1 MAKRPTLTDLT
12 SLTNSS
18 AINTLSQN
26 WDAIEEAFDN
36 TLSLDGSTPN
46 AMNADLD
53 LNGNGLLNVGA
64 IDVDNLTLNGQ
75 TVTDLATVPEWRSAW
90 VTATS
95 YAKNDLVK
103 TAGNVYICLV
113 AHTSGTFATDLTA
126 LKWELM
132 VSKGDSGAGTGDL
145 VSTNNLSDVANLAT
159 SRSNLGLGTVAVENT
174 VPVAKGGTGATDA
187 ATARSNLGLGSLA
200 TENSI
205 TTSLIA
211 AGTLVTEAEGISSN
225 DNDTTIPTS
234 AAVKAYVDG
243 RSAYYL
249 AITSNTT
256 WNRPTGYSDDACV
269 IIEAWGGGGG
279 GGRCSA
285 VESGGGGG
293 GAYVRREMRYAS
305 VPSSVSVTIGG
316 GGAGRTGSTGNG
328 TAGSSTTFGAL
339 LTARGG
345 GGGGGVGSGSAGG
358 GGGGGE
364 LQAGGTS
371 GTGGSGG
378 AVGGGEGASSTNRN
392 ATTVWGGG
400 AGGSGSGFSGGHA
413 VNGGGGGGGATGSSG
428 TSGGSSLFGGAGG
441 AGSNSSPTAGT
452 TPSGGGGGGG
462 NGANG
467 ADGARGE
474 VRIWIY

>member
-187 ATARSNLGLGSLA
+187 ATARTNLGLGALSTA
-200 TENSI
+200 ANV
-205 TTSLIA
+205 TTSEFA
-211 AGTLVTEAEGISSN
+211 AATLVTEAEGISSN

-234 AAVKAYVDG
+234 AAVKSYAD
-243 RSAYYL
+243 SL
-249 AITSNTT
+249 LTSGTVGPTATT
-256 WNRPTGYSDDACV
+256 SGTSFDFTVPSTCTRIVVQFFGVSLSGTDDILVRLGDAGGIETTGYYSGSRDITPV
-269 IIEAWGGGGG
+269 TNGLIVFVGGSSRTATGHMDIVRVGSTNQWSSIHSVSMSTIS
-279 GGRCSA
+279 C
-285 VESGGGGG
+285 SGGGSKTLSDSITT
-293 GAYVRREMRYAS
+293 VR
-305 VPSSVSVTIGG
+305 VT
-316 GGAGRTGSTGNG
+316 RSG
-328 TAGSSTTFGAL
+328 TDTFDAGSI
-339 LTARGG
+339 
-345 GGGGGVGSGSAGG
+345 
-358 GGGGGE
+358 
-364 LQAGGTS
+364 
-371 GTGGSGG
+371 
-378 AVGGGEGASSTNRN
+378 AVRY
-392 ATTVWGGG
+392 W
-400 AGGSGSGFSGGHA
+400 
-413 VNGGGGGGGATGSSG
+413 
-428 TSGGSSLFGGAGG
+428 L
-441 AGSNSSPTAGT
+441 
-452 TPSGGGGGGG
+452 
-462 NGANG
+462 
-467 ADGARGE
+467 
-474 VRIWIY
+474 